1 MANVEKDRA
10 AAGAFTRLAELRPRH
25 GALCAF
31 ATTLLSCMPVIVVL
45 GGVPRYAALGDS
57 FLLCLLLAAVASGA
71 FLCARALRGVPRDGN
86 RLARGAVVAYLAAAI
101 AFIVLLVAPDPWPLG
116 AAGAGLVAGGALP
129 AVLCAWARAVAAP
142 MDRSL
147 ALCALVGGG
156 AALVGWILA
165 LLPLPLLLP
174 AFCVLVVAGTVPLL
188 LIEPEDSPDEADAPQ
203 AAPAACGKGAL
214 GRLLSVTWLPLL
226 GLAVYVFMTGLVAHG
241 AFGTMPATYLGSLPE
256 AALVLLVCA
265 RWGRRPLLPWCYR
278 VLVPLLAAVFVV
290 LGAFPAGTF
299 PQEASVT
306 VLYGFYLVLAMIGC
320 ALFLA
325 VTHSR
330 EVAPEL
336 TCSFATAVTAAAALL
351 AQVLSAAMPG
361 SDFSSWLPVVTGLFV
376 AVLLLFL
383 GRTAWDGLVTPQ
395 GGALGA
401 EGAAGGE
408 GVSAGCAPASAADG
422 ARVPARVADG
432 VPAPKAVGAAGFEAV
447 AAASPATPT
456 APEPSLRDTLEA
468 RCAEVSAARSLSP
481 REAEVLVYLARG
493 FTPAY
498 IAKSLVLSISTV
510 RTHVRN
516 IYRKLNVNKREELL
530 HLIDEG

>member
-71 FLCARALRGVPRDGN
+71 FLCARALRGAPRDGN
-86 RLARGAVVAYLAAAI
+86 RLARGAVVAYLAAALV
-101 AFIVLLVAPDPWPLG
+101 FIVLLAAPDAWTLG
-116 AAGAGLVAGGALP
+116 AAAAGLVAGGALP
-129 AVLCAWARAVAAP
+129 VVLCAWARAVAAP

-156 AALVGWILA
+156 AALTGCILA
-165 LLPLPLLLP
+165 LLPLQLLLP

-188 LIEPEDSPDEADAPQ
+188 LIEPEDPLDGADTLRT
-203 AAPAACGKGAL
+203 AAATHSKGAL

-226 GLAVYVFMTGLVAHG
+226 GLAAYAFMTGLVAHG
-241 AFGTMPATYLGSLPE
+241 AFGRAPATYLGSLPE

-408 GVSAGCAPASAADG
+408 GASAGCAPAPAADG

-456 APEPSLRDTLEA
+456 VPEPSLRDTLEA
-468 RCAEVSAARSLSP
+468 RCAEVSTARSLSP

-516 IYRKLNVNKREELL
+516 IYRKLGINKREELL

>member
-1 MANVEKDRA
+1 M
-10 AAGAFTRLAELRPRH
+10 
-25 GALCAF
+25 
-31 ATTLLSCMPVIVVL
+31 
-45 GGVPRYAALGDS
+45 
-57 FLLCLLLAAVASGA
+57 
-71 FLCARALRGVPRDGN
+71 
-86 RLARGAVVAYLAAAI
+86 
-101 AFIVLLVAPDPWPLG
+101 
-116 AAGAGLVAGGALP
+116 
-129 AVLCAWARAVAAP
+129 
-142 MDRSL
+142 
-147 ALCALVGGG
+147 
-156 AALVGWILA
+156 
-165 LLPLPLLLP
+165 
-174 AFCVLVVAGTVPLL
+174 PLL
-188 LIEPEDSPDEADAPQ
+188 LIESEDSPDEADAPQ
-203 AAPAACGKGAL
+203 AAPVACGKGAL

-226 GLAVYVFMTGLVAHG
+226 GLAAYVFMTGLVAHG

-330 EVAPEL
+330 AVAPEL
-336 TCSFATAVTAAAALL
+336 TCSFATAVTAAAAL
-351 AQVLSAAMPG
+351 
-361 SDFSSWLPVVTGLFV
+361 
-376 AVLLLFL
+376 
-383 GRTAWDGLVTPQ
+383 
-395 GGALGA
+395 GA

-408 GVSAGCAPASAADG
+408 GASAGCAPAPAADG

-516 IYRKLNVNKREELL
+516 IYRKLGVGKREELI
-530 HLIDEG
+530 HLIDGE

>member
-1 MANVEKDRA
+1 M
-10 AAGAFTRLAELRPRH
+10 
-25 GALCAF
+25 
-31 ATTLLSCMPVIVVL
+31 
-45 GGVPRYAALGDS
+45 
-57 FLLCLLLAAVASGA
+57 
-71 FLCARALRGVPRDGN
+71 
-86 RLARGAVVAYLAAAI
+86 
-101 AFIVLLVAPDPWPLG
+101 
-116 AAGAGLVAGGALP
+116 
-129 AVLCAWARAVAAP
+129 
-142 MDRSL
+142 
-147 ALCALVGGG
+147 
-156 AALVGWILA
+156 
-165 LLPLPLLLP
+165 
-174 AFCVLVVAGTVPLL
+174 
-188 LIEPEDSPDEADAPQ
+188 
-203 AAPAACGKGAL
+203 
-214 GRLLSVTWLPLL
+214 
-226 GLAVYVFMTGLVAHG
+226 
-241 AFGTMPATYLGSLPE
+241 
-256 AALVLLVCA
+256 
-265 RWGRRPLLPWCYR
+265 
-278 VLVPLLAAVFVV
+278 
-290 LGAFPAGTF
+290 
-299 PQEASVT
+299 T

-447 AAASPATPT
+447 TAASPATPT